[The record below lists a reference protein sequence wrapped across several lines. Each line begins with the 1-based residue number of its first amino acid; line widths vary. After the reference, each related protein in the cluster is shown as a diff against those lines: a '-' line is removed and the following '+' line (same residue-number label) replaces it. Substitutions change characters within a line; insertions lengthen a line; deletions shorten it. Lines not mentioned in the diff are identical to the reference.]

1 MQCTNSDPHESQH
14 RPDSIGLRV
23 IVATVL
29 LSVIARPVLADETR
43 TNTSKQF
50 TLTIGN
56 RIAVCESYLKRLN
69 LVQSDE
75 PPYCDRPEDTEI
87 EGFEGLN
94 RIPLNADEAFAFGD
108 KIRNFTHQG
117 DQDSFTNG
125 RSFVTKELIQRS
137 LGRSILARRYGPQVD
152 IDNDGKPDSLVVWQ
166 GYGASHGDYVCGS
179 VKDRD
184 PWWQNQIAYIVD
196 FDATRIDEKRTR
208 EVFGHPA
215 GGYSIVVDGKQKRT
229 LPGFRPIGLKMGIFK
244 YDGLY
249 YFDTFFDSSGDF
261 QGRRQKDPRI
271 GSTLG
276 VFLRKDGVTKQVCEY
291 RFGMTDAKTK

>member
-1 MQCTNSDPHESQH
+1 MTFFRNKSS
-14 RPDSIGLRV
+14 LTLLFV
-23 IVATVL
+23 IFWIVTLATVL
-29 LSVIARPVLADETR
+29 SFVIARPALADKTG
-43 TNTSKQF
+43 TAMSKQF
-50 TLTIGN
+50 TLTKG
-56 RIAVCESYLKRLN
+56 RGIAVCEAYLKRLN

-87 EGFEGLN
+87 EGFEHLN
-94 RIPLNADEAFAFGD
+94 RIPLNIDEAFAFGD
-108 KIRNFTHQG
+108 KVYNFTYRG
-117 DQDSFTNG
+117 SQDSFPNG
-125 RSFVTKELIQRS
+125 RSSITKNIIQQD
-137 LGRSILARRYGPQVD
+137 LGRSILAWRYDPPAD
-152 IDNDGKPDSLVVWQ
+152 IDNDGAPDSLVIWQ
-166 GYGASHGDYVCGS
+166 GYGASHGSYVCGS

-196 FDATRIDEKRTR
+196 FDAMRIDEKRTR
-208 EVFGHPA
+208 KIFGHPVGSYSSVMA
-215 GGYSIVVDGKQKRT
+215 GKRKVT

-276 VFLRKDGVTKQVCEY
+276 VFLRKDGVTKQMCEY